1 MLKNYFKVA
10 YRNFTKE
17 SLYSFINVIGLATG
31 ITCSLLIFL
40 YVSDEL
46 SYDQYHSQAKKIYR
60 VNEFFEADDG
70 SGERSSSIPF
80 PMGEA
85 LVVDYPNMVKE
96 AVRFFDFQAPTL
108 TVVYE
113 PKEKEFN
120 ERNFFFVD
128 STYNKVFDFALVKGD
143 PNTALNNPGSVVIT
157 ESIAKKYFDDE
168 DPMG

>member
-31 ITCSLLIFL
+31 IACSLLIFL

-46 SYDQYHSQAKKIYR
+46 SYDRYHNKAERIYR
-60 VNEFFEADDG
+60 VNEFFEAADG

-85 LVVDYPNMVKE
+85 LVVDYPNMVK
-96 AVRFFDFQAPTL
+96 
-108 TVVYE
+108 
-113 PKEKEFN
+113 
-120 ERNFFFVD
+120 
-128 STYNKVFDFALVKGD
+128 
-143 PNTALNNPGSVVIT
+143 
-157 ESIAKKYFDDE
+157 
-168 DPMG
+168 